1 MEGCYRIADFSSFLQ
16 VTVAL
21 HLGYSLIRD
30 ISHATA
36 RRFELHS
43 EHLKRSFPD
52 LDESA
57 QGILR
62 PLIAELDMEIFKLD
76 RRLEPLVRW
85 MIRVSIIAAVYGIG
99 LLAYTG
105 FSPDARVPL
114 SALVVLLAPAT
125 LPVAIFLFV
134 SYVIGL
140 SASIPAGEKSIA
152 AMTKFNRLVTGGH
165 LTGKGRYVKQ

>member
-1 MEGCYRIADFSSFLQ
+1 MSFFATWPVEVCYRIADFSSFLQ

-21 HLGYSLIRD
+21 HLAYSLIRD

-43 EHLKRSFPD
+43 ERLKRYFPD

-57 QGILR
+57 QGMLR
-62 PLIAELDMEIFKLD
+62 PLIAELDLEIFKLD
-76 RRLEPLVRW
+76 RRPEPFVRW
-85 MIRVSIIAAVYGIG
+85 MIRFSIMAAVYGIG
-99 LLAYTG
+99 LLVYTG

-114 SALVVLLAPAT
+114 SALVFLLAPAT
-125 LPVAIFLFV
+125 IPVAIFLFV

-140 SASIPAGEKSIA
+140 GASIPAGKRVS
-152 AMTKFNRLVTGGH
+152 LP
-165 LTGKGRYVKQ
+165 